1 MKKAIIDLDDVL
13 SLDAFLN
20 MLNYFNNSNYK
31 YSDIKSYYV
40 EEILPKERLIEYK
53 DFFIKNNVYDFAIVA
68 PHSKEVLKNL
78 MLEYEIYITSSY
90 YSYLHND
97 IIPELIPRK
106 CEFLKKN
113 YPFLS
118 TKNFIFTNDKLM
130 LEADLRI
137 DDRLDNLGTN
147 GINILYNAYHNENI
161 EEKEFENKNILRVN
175 DWDDIEEK
183 VLKKS
188 IYK

>member
-1 MKKAIIDLDDVL
+1 
-13 SLDAFLN
+13 
-20 MLNYFNNSNYK
+20 
-31 YSDIKSYYV
+31 
-40 EEILPKERLIEYK
+40 
-53 DFFIKNNVYDFAIVA
+53 
-68 PHSKEVLKNL
+68 
-78 MLEYEIYITSSY
+78 
-90 YSYLHND
+90 
-97 IIPELIPRK
+97 
-106 CEFLKKN
+106 
-113 YPFLS
+113 
-118 TKNFIFTNDKLM
+118 M